1 MFRRK
6 KSREKKENKK
16 GIHNKMSDDHYKSDF
31 NNLVFDKKIPIE
43 MSS

>member
-1 MFRRK
+1 MFRK

-16 GIHNKMSDDHYKSDF
+16 GMNDDHYKSDF